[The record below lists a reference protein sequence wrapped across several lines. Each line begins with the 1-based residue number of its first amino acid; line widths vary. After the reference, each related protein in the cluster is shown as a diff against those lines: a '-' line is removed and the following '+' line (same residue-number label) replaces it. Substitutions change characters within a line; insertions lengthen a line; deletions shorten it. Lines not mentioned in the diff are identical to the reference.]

1 MYKYMH
7 DTDAFEY
14 FPDPNG
20 GIQIGDYI
28 HYDDPYVLNGTSTSG
43 TIRLESLGNET
54 KNHYD
59 IQKISVEPGDVIL
72 AHISPDMDIGECQGI
87 LNELNKAFPENT
99 VLLVNEYVLKGMT
112 ILHNKGYK
120 KTTEI
125 VDEGFIYRPL
135 EEQYP
140 ELFSSRE
147 VLW

>member
-1 MYKYMH
+1 MYNYMH
-7 DTDAFEY
+7 DTDTFEY
-14 FPDPNG
+14 FPDING
-20 GIQIGDYI
+20 GIGMGDYI
-28 HYDDPYVLNGTSTSG
+28 RSDDTYILNGTSTSG

-59 IQKISVEPGDVIL
+59 IQKVSVEPGDVIL
-72 AHISPDMDIGECQGI
+72 AHISANMNIDECQAI
-87 LNELNKAFPENT
+87 LEELNKAFPENT

-120 KTTEI
+120 KENQI

-140 ELFSSRE
+140 ELFSSKE